1 MCCFSEPLL
10 RVSSLGARAQIVIA
24 VMHLGRL
31 GLASNTLSVLVAFQV
46 LLLWIKA
53 QYFARCRPHP
63 RQMLSS
69 RARDLKAAACVSSR
83 SLCALS
89 CS

>member
-1 MCCFSEPLL
+1 M
-10 RVSSLGARAQIVIA
+10 QIVIA

-53 QYFARCRPHP
+53 QYFARCTAHSRPVFP
-63 RQMLSS
+63 RVPRVRGGCLCMERVVVRFIPESLRASDAETSS
-69 RARDLKAAACVSSR
+69 CTY
-83 SLCALS
+83 LS
-89 CS
+89 CG